1 MKNFKSTKI
10 GTWVEILEVEMTEE
24 QKSIMMSF
32 DRKAMASVV
41 SDIEDKRTKKITAK
55 NSTDLKAFYNKMVPV
70 LNNTDVYELICVELT
85 KKDDGDFSGLLN
97 CRVNGVQK
105 QIRA

>member
-10 GTWVEILEVEMTEE
+10 GTWVEMLEVEMTEE
-24 QKSIMMSF
+24 QKSIMMSL
-32 DRKAMASVV
+32 DRKAMASVM
-41 SDIEDKRTKKITAK
+41 SDIDDKRTKKMTAK

-70 LNNTDVYELICVELT
+70 LNDTDVYELICVDLT
-85 KKDDGDFSGLLN
+85 KKDDGDFTGILN